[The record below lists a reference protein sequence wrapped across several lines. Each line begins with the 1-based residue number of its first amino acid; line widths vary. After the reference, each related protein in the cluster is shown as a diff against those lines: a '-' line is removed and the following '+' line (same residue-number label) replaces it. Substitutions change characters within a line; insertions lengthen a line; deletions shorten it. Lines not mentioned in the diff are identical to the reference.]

1 MKFRCLHCLAL
12 VSVDA
17 EAGESVACGQC
28 ENINQ
33 VPARFAPGFVIGDFA
48 IIHEIGNGRL
58 AKVYRA
64 HQLTLARDVAL
75 KILSPG
81 LAASS
86 DAIHEFFRE
95 ARAAAR
101 LNHPNIVQ
109 SYSVGEDQ
117 GCYFLVVEFIDG
129 QDLKRLLRKEG
140 RLPAE
145 SALNLLQQVVSALDA
160 ALKGSRLI
168 HQNIKPEN
176 ILVARDGQAKLS
188 DIGLANTSR
197 YRETPLPPYSSPEQ
211 LLGSPGDHRSDIY
224 SLGIVFY
231 ELIIGLAPFQATT
244 IDESRRQA
252 LEDPPP
258 LAHEVVKR
266 IPEPVGRLLDKMIAK
281 HPDDRYRDYLTL
293 SEDLRLARASVAQQG
308 QRGLMRPLS
317 KMRAPSQAEASGKS
331 PRRNRDLSLPVQGTL
346 AAIAVVI
353 VLGIA
358 LMVQNGQRQTPPPKE
373 SRSATRA
380 GEDLLL
386 EARNAIRQ
394 PISETAAAELQSRL
408 GTFIAAHASLA
419 VVDDLSEV
427 RSQLIEAL
435 VSAARLRV
443 LPPDDNKVTST
454 PSTPAPPLDSDRLNP
469 LRLRLLPSFIAYTK
483 ARDHKQLTKEID
495 RLSLGQTEDATWF
508 ASLKGVV
515 LSAAEVQKLFQA
527 AGKRF
532 AGLRLAYADGEAV
545 VQAPDPEGLSVTL
558 ENGNTGQ
565 RSWTGLRPHETLA
578 LLSSLRP
585 GDTRNGSDAAAW
597 LFCNGSFAWA
607 ASTLRDAG
615 REDKFLAAESAG
627 FAPMAMEAL
636 LSEAEESKDL
646 ELSRRKLWILR
657 RGYEGFPGFD
667 SLASRLIEIR
677 RRLE

>member
-28 ENINQ
+28 NHINQ
-33 VPARFAPGFVIGDFA
+33 VPAPFAPGYVIGDYA
-48 IIHEIGNGRL
+48 IISEIGLGRL
-58 AKVYRA
+58 SKVYRA

-75 KILSPG
+75 KILSPD

-176 ILVARDGQAKLS
+176 ILVVRDGQAKLS

-231 ELIIGLAPFQATT
+231 ELVTGHAPFQATT
-244 IDESRRQA
+244 LDESRRQA

-258 LAHEVVKR
+258 LAHEMVKR
-266 IPEPVGRLLDKMIAK
+266 IPEPVSRLLDKMIAK
-281 HPDDRYRDYLTL
+281 HPDDRYRDYLSL
-293 SEDLRLARASVAQQG
+293 NEDLRLARASVAQQG
-308 QRGLMRPLS
+308 QRSLMRPLG
-317 KMRAPSQAEASGKS
+317 KMRAPSLVENSGQK
-331 PRRNRDLSLPVQGTL
+331 PRRNRDLSLPVQGSL
-346 AAIAVVI
+346 AAVAVAI
-353 VLGIA
+353 VLGIGV
-358 LMVQNGQRQTPPPKE
+358 LVQQGQRQTPPPKE
-373 SRSATRA
+373 SRSANRA
-380 GEDLLL
+380 GEELLL
-386 EARNAIRQ
+386 EVRTAVRQ
-394 PISETAAAELQSRL
+394 PISETNAAEWQARL
-408 GTFIAAHASLA
+408 GVFIASHPSLG
-419 VVDDLSEV
+419 VVDELSAV

-443 LPPDDNKVTST
+443 LPSDDSKVSII
-454 PSTPAPPLDSDRLNP
+454 PSTPAPSFNSDRLNP
-469 LRLRLLPSFIAYTK
+469 LRLRLLPSLTAYTK
-483 ARDHKQLTKEID
+483 IRDHKQLTLEID
-495 RLSLGQTEDATWF
+495 HLSQDQADDAAWF
-508 ASLKGVV
+508 ASLKGIV
-515 LSAAEVQKLFQA
+515 LSAAEVQKLFLA

-532 AGLRLAYADGEAV
+532 AGLRLAYDDSEAV
-545 VQAPDPEGLSVTL
+545 VIGPGPDGISMNL
-558 ENGNTGQ
+558 ENGSTGQ
-565 RSWTGLRPHETLA
+565 RTWTGLRPQETLA

-585 GDTRNGSDAAAW
+585 GDPHNGSDAAAW

-607 ASTLRDAG
+607 SSTLRDAG
-615 REDKFLAAESAG
+615 REDNFLATESVD
-627 FAPMAMEAL
+627 FAPLAMEAL
-636 LSEAEESKDL
+636 MTEAESSKDPDV
-646 ELSRRKLWILR
+646 SRRKLWILR

-667 SLASRLIEIR
+667 ALASRLIEVR